1 MWSEST
7 FLSAK
12 SARRSNTS
20 VYSNF
25 VFRRCVIYKR
35 LASIEAKFI
44 STSTRSKELDHR
56 TKRKIDCRYTI
67 GITCWVSCLPTL
79 TNVWS
84 VKVSYRE
91 ILDVSRE
98 TSSPLVSPSMLL
110 LEWIPRCE
118 RITRVCIYTGVV
130 RFELRRSTSSSNC
143 ATIRNRRHNCIAIS
157 WKRGPLTNWSVHVFR
172 SVRVF

>member
-1 MWSEST
+1 MKSNLILRTQVLFIGSNLHTILNLLIKPMWSEST

-12 SARRSNTS
+12 STRRSNTS

-98 TSSPLVSPSMLL
+98 TSILASRFAIDASPRVDPALWTDNTCLYIYRCRAV
-110 LEWIPRCE
+110 WIE
-118 RITRVCIYTGVV
+118 AEYK
-130 RFELRRSTSSSNC
+130 F
-143 ATIRNRRHNCIAIS
+143 
-157 WKRGPLTNWSVHVFR
+157 K
-172 SVRVF
+172 

>member
-12 SARRSNTS
+12 STRRSNTS

-98 TSSPLVSPSMLL
+98 TSILASRFAIDASPRVDPALWTDNTCLYIYRCRAV
-110 LEWIPRCE
+110 WIEAE
-118 RITRVCIYTGVV
+118 RK
-130 RFELRRSTSSSNC
+130 F
-143 ATIRNRRHNCIAIS
+143 
-157 WKRGPLTNWSVHVFR
+157 K
-172 SVRVF
+172 